1 MAFGESPLDPIEV
14 MLASRDP
21 KKKYILGAL
30 TPAGKK
36 IQALFI
42 LVWCGLSL
50 ILELSMSFYYKE
62 KGTICK

>member
-36 IQALFI
+36 SR
-42 LVWCGLSL
+42 LSL
-50 ILELSMSFYYKE
+50 FLF
-62 KGTICK
+62 GVA